1 MYCTQTYCTSVD
13 TLCRDSQSMLAAMF
27 SSRHQTSSANGAVF
41 IDRDGLRF
49 RHVLNYLR
57 DGTLHVKPDV
67 VLCASRP
74 LPRTQGSLPSASP
87 PSIRLAV
94 GADTSTREACTHAD
108 QELLD
113 EAEYFGLEGMKGMLL
128 ELIDGWEQEDA
139 QNREESSRRP
149 AVDPV
154 AAALLPLLLS
164 SQQASAKPL
173 TEIPGLASYLQ
184 QLQDPKAN
192 YTFATNV
199 EF

>member
-1 MYCTQTYCTSVD
+1 
-13 TLCRDSQSMLAAMF
+13 MLAAMF
-27 SSRHQTSSANGAVF
+27 SSRHQTARVNGAVF

-57 DGTLHVKPDV
+57 DGVLHVKPDV

-74 LPRTQGSLPSASP
+74 LPCTPGASIP
-87 PSIRLAV
+87 QSVVAQADC
-94 GADTSTREACTHAD
+94 GADTHGEAGTHAD

-113 EAEYFGLEGMKGMLL
+113 EAEYFGLQGMKGMLL

-139 QNREESSRRP
+139 QLREESSRGP

-164 SQQASAKPL
+164 SQQTSAQLL
-173 TEIPGLASYLQ
+173 TDIPGLASYLE
-184 QLQDPKAN
+184 LQDPKAK
-192 YTFATNV
+192 YTFATDV